1 MSDSVGK
8 ISLDLE
14 VKSDIEKQINS
25 ISNMIGKNMKA
36 AIEGSTGNMFSGM
49 KKQMNNTL
57 GSMGSALKKSLDG
70 MKNTAKNTLSGV
82 FATAKDI
89 KLPRFQFPKPNGV
102 IPDQGETSSPIRP
115 RAPPISKV
123 NTGANFEAVKAQI
136 DNLTQSLDITN
147 AKIEQQREKLAGLKE
162 SYANAFNQGR
172 KNKLQEDILKTE
184 SAINSLTAKSD
195 KTGFKLA
202 DLDKQFQG
210 MGNSAREASIGINEA
225 NTKMK
230 DTIRSSTK
238 ASIGLK
244 GFNRHTNNTQTFG
257 NALGGLGGKA
267 HSTGNKFGHMGS
279 TIASSFRRV
288 LKQVLIVRIMYKA
301 LRGLID
307 YTSSALMTNAQF
319 VQSLSIVK
327 TNLQVAFMP
336 IYTAILPALNALMQ
350 GIATVTTYIASA
362 ISALFGKTYNQSFK
376 AAKGLNATKAA
387 MGGVGK
393 ATAGAGKA
401 AKKAGEEIKGALA
414 GFDEINQLNLD
425 KGNDSDVPDVG
436 AGGGGIDVPPMV
448 MPPLVDMSGIDKFK
462 DAMATIFQPF
472 KRAWENEGQNTI
484 NAVKYALEEM
494 KELMKV
500 IGMSWLEVWTNG
512 TGQLIVEALLRILQ
526 LIFNVIGDIAKATRL
541 AWEENN
547 LGTLLIQTIANSI
560 LYILNLIEQIGI
572 SWRDVWNNGSGQQM
586 MSTILMIL
594 QNIFQL
600 IGGIASAFTNA
611 WVNAGTGTAI
621 IQAIHNVLQAVLDI
635 IKRVGES
642 LNNVWGEVGNVVA
655 QTFLDILKSTLE
667 VLANLGEKLVW
678 VWDNGGQHLFEGF
691 LRLGAKIFELA
702 GYIYTEFVTPFI
714 DWFVNLIVPAVAKV
728 MDAIGDLLDVFSGL
742 ISWLVGDGKP
752 VLDTIII
759 VLTSMAVS
767 FGLVTVATNITAIAT
782 KAWTVV
788 SGVAT
793 GVTTAFGLAVAFLTS
808 PFGIAVI
815 AIGAA
820 IAIGVLLYKNWDKIK
835 EKAHEMGEKVKEKW
849 EGLKTAT
856 HEKFTAMGESI
867 KNKFEEM
874 KTNAGDK
881 SSAIKE
887 KIASNWD
894 HMKSKTSDTFGNML
908 TTVGSK
914 MSAMKDKIANSG
926 IGRAWDSIWNF
937 SLPHIKMPHF
947 DVRGSFGINPPSA
960 PKFGVNWYAKGGVF
974 DGPQVVGVGEQG
986 KEAVMPLENNTGW
999 IDNLAGQIAGKIGKN
1014 NDNETLG
1021 ILKQIL
1027 KALTERDGDIILK
1040 VGESE
1045 FARVAIDSINKAQ
1058 RQAGHTLLQ
1067 I

>member
-14 VKSDIEKQINS
+14 VKSDIEKQIGT

-36 AIEGSTGNMFSGM
+36 AIEGSTGNVFSGM

-57 GSMGSALKKSLDG
+57 GSMGSTLKKSLDG
-70 MKNTAKNTLSGV
+70 MKDTAKNALSGA
-82 FATAKDI
+82 FTTAKDI
-89 KLPRFQFPKPNGV
+89 KLPRVQFPKSNGA
-102 IPDQGETSSPIRP
+102 IPKQAETGPSVQP
-115 RAPPISKV
+115 RAPPIPKI
-123 NTGANFEAVKAQI
+123 NTGLNFEAVKAQI

-210 MGNSAREASIGINEA
+210 MGSSARKASAGINEA
-225 NTKMK
+225 NAKME
-230 DTIRSSTK
+230 DTIRTSTK
-238 ASIGLK
+238 ASADLK
-244 GFNRHTNNTQTFG
+244 GFNRHTNNTHMFG
-257 NALGGLGGKA
+257 NALGGLGNKA
-267 HSTGNKFGHMGS
+267 RSTGNGFNHMGN

-288 LKQVLIVRIMYKA
+288 LKQVLIVRVIYKA

-307 YTSSALMTNAQF
+307 YTHSALMTNAQF
-319 VQSLSIVK
+319 VQSLNIVR

-336 IYTAILPALNALMQ
+336 IYTAILPAINALMQ

-362 ISALFGKTYNQSFK
+362 ISALFGKTYSQSFK

-393 ATAGAGKA
+393 ATTGAGKA

-414 GFDEINQLNLD
+414 GFDEINQLNID
-425 KGNDSDVPDVG
+425 KGNDSDVPDNG
-436 AGGGGIDVPPMV
+436 AGVGGGGLDVPPMI
-448 MPPLVDMSGIDKFK
+448 MPPIVDMSGIDKFK
-462 DAMATIFQPF
+462 DIMANIFKPF
-472 KRAWENEGQNTI
+472 KAAWENEGQATI
-484 NAVKYALEEM
+484 DSIKYALDSVKGLM
-494 KELMKV
+494 KE
-500 IGMSWLEVWTNG
+500 IGKSWLEVWTNG
-512 TGQLIVEALLRILQ
+512 TGQAILETILRILQ
-526 LIFNVIGDIAKATRL
+526 NVLNTIGDIAQSFIK
-541 AWEENN
+541 
-547 LGTLLIQTIANSI
+547 
-560 LYILNLIEQIGI
+560 
-572 SWRDVWNNGSGQQM
+572 
-586 MSTILMIL
+586 
-594 QNIFQL
+594 
-600 IGGIASAFTNA
+600 A
-611 WVNAGTGTAI
+611 WVEGGRGTAI
-621 IQAIHNVLQAVLDI
+621 MQYLHNIILNVLTLVERLTGAF
-635 IKRVGES
+635 RE
-642 LNNVWGEVGNVVA
+642 VWGDVGNVVA

-714 DWFVNLIVPAVAKV
+714 DWFINLIVPAVAMV

-849 EGLKTAT
+849 EGLKIAT

-867 KNKFEEM
+867 RNKFEEM